1 MSRFILLKKPPSLPS
16 PRGDGADHFP
26 RDGKRNGVKGKN
38 EAKFKLSNMKKVTLV
53 GAGGKMGMR
62 LTRNLKTS
70 DYEMSYLEV
79 SPQGIEKL
87 KEQGIV
93 VSDPSKVIPEADAVI
108 FAVPDFALGKVTGVF
123 IPMMRKGAL
132 AVTLDPAAA
141 LAGKLFDRAE
151 IAYFIT
157 HPTHPSIFNW
167 EPIEENMKDHFGGI
181 AAKQSIVCSILHGTM
196 EDYIAGEQLACTFY
210 APVLR
215 SHNIT
220 AEQMGLLEPALVET
234 LASTCI
240 FVIREGLNEV
250 IKRGVPA
257 DAARDF
263 LLGHLRIQLAVLFNE
278 LPGAVFSDAA
288 NKALSRGLKEFI
300 KEDWRKVFEPDNV
313 KDQIESI
320 T

>member
-1 MSRFILLKKPPSLPS
+1 MGKKIVLI
-16 PRGDGADHFP
+16 
-26 RDGKRNGVKGKN
+26 
-38 EAKFKLSNMKKVTLV
+38 

-62 LTRNLKTS
+62 LTHNLVNSIYKV
-70 DYEMSYLEV
+70 SYVEINP
-79 SPQGIEKL
+79 SGIEKL
-87 KEQGIV
+87 KEKGIS
-93 VSDPSKVIPEADAVI
+93 VSLPDEVIPAADAVI
-108 FAVPDFALGKVTGVF
+108 FAVPDVALGQITSVY
-123 IPMMRKGAL
+123 IPMMRKGAM

-141 LAGKLFDRAE
+141 LAGKLFSRTD
-151 IAYFIT
+151 ISYFIT

-167 EPIEENMKDHFGGI
+167 EPVEENMKDHFGGI

-196 EDYIAGEQLACTFY
+196 EDYLEGEKLACTFY

-288 NKALSRGLKEFI
+288 NKALQRGLKEFI
-300 KEDWRKVFEPDNV
+300 KEDWRKVFEPENV
-313 KDQIESI
+313 IDQIKSI

>member
-1 MSRFILLKKPPSLPS
+1 M
-16 PRGDGADHFP
+16 
-26 RDGKRNGVKGKN
+26 KRNIV
-38 EAKFKLSNMKKVTLV
+38 LI
-53 GAGGKMGMR
+53 GAGGKMGLR
-62 LTRNLKTS
+62 LTHNLINS
-70 DYEMSYLEV
+70 SYKV
-79 SPQGIEKL
+79 SYVEISPSGIEKL
-87 KEQGIV
+87 KEKGIT
-93 VSDPSKVIPEADAVI
+93 VSRADDVIPSADAVI
-108 FAVPDFALGKVTGVF
+108 FAVPDVALGKVTSAY
-123 IPMMRKGAL
+123 IPMMRKGAI

-141 LAGKLFDRAE
+141 LAGKLFDRSD
-151 IAYFIT
+151 ISYFIT

-167 EPIEENMKDHFGGI
+167 EPVEENMKDHFGGI
-181 AAKQSIVCSILHGTM
+181 AAKQSIVCAIMQGTM
-196 EDYIAGEQLACTFY
+196 KDYMIGEELACTFY

-240 FVIREGLNEV
+240 FVIREGLDEV

-263 LLGHLRIQLAVLFNE
+263 LLGHLRIQMAVLFNE

-288 NKALSRGLKEFI
+288 NKALQRGLKEFI
-300 KEDWRKVFEPDNV
+300 KEDWRKVFEPENV
-313 KDQIESI
+313 KNQIESI